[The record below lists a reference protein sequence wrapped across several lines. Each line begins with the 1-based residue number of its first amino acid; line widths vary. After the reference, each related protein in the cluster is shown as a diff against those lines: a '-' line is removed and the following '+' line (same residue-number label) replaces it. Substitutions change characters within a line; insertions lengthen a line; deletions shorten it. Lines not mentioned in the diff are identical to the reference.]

1 MTGPGLYPPPANQAC
16 SGGSGGF
23 PPGSR
28 RRMDVGSL
36 CAGEQAACRRI
47 LLCVCV
53 CAWLVCSLDRSL
65 SRPALPLSRPAA
77 GLSCGRPPSAAAS
90 GPSHLPPGDIRSFFC
105 ASDHQFSRHRRQRR
119 RTRRCESDS
128 PLVADATSTSPPARS
143 SPQLLP
149 PATGP
154 SSLSTATT
162 SLYDANAQIAPP
174 SIREPSNGSD
184 IHNSEHEGRGG
195 PNPLTNQRRE
205 GRGRGA
211 GLEREP
217 D

>member
-1 MTGPGLYPPPANQAC
+1 MASPTGPKLVVPAVDHTQ
-16 SGGSGGF
+16 
-23 PPGSR
+23 P
-28 RRMDVGSL
+28 SL
-36 CAGEQAACRRI
+36 
-47 LLCVCV
+47 LL
-53 CAWLVCSLDRSL
+53 S
-65 SRPALPLSRPAA
+65 PLLATRTAQSSTR
-77 GLSCGRPPSAAAS
+77 
-90 GPSHLPPGDIRSFFC
+90 PSHLPPGDIRSFFC
-105 ASDHQFSRHRRQRR
+105 VSDHQFSRHRRQRR

-184 IHNSEHEGRGG
+184 THNSEHEGRGG
-195 PNPLTNQRRE
+195 PNPLTNQQRE

-217 D
+217 RGHPGRAYCATAAPIN

>member
-1 MTGPGLYPPPANQAC
+1 
-16 SGGSGGF
+16 
-23 PPGSR
+23 
-28 RRMDVGSL
+28 MDAG
-36 CAGEQAACRRI
+36 CASA
-47 LLCVCV
+47 V
-53 CAWLVCSLDRSL
+53 
-65 SRPALPLSRPAA
+65 A
-77 GLSCGRPPSAAAS
+77 GLGCGRPPSAAAAAS
-90 GPSHLPPGDIRSFFC
+90 AETEWQHALPLLATGTAQSSTRPSHLPPGDIRSFFC

-184 IHNSEHEGRGG
+184 THNSEHEGRGG
-195 PNPLTNQRRE
+195 PNPLTNQQRE

>member
-1 MTGPGLYPPPANQAC
+1 MNKLNADTRFCTRTAQ
-16 SGGSGGF
+16 SST
-23 PPGSR
+23 R
-28 RRMDVGSL
+28 
-36 CAGEQAACRRI
+36 
-47 LLCVCV
+47 
-53 CAWLVCSLDRSL
+53 
-65 SRPALPLSRPAA
+65 
-77 GLSCGRPPSAAAS
+77 
-90 GPSHLPPGDIRSFFC
+90 PSHLPPGDIRSFFC

-195 PNPLTNQRRE
+195 PNPLTPNQPTA
-205 GRGRGA
+205 RGEGA
-211 GLEREP
+211 GGGA
-217 D
+217 

>member
-1 MTGPGLYPPPANQAC
+1 MLPDKGATKPP
-16 SGGSGGF
+16 
-23 PPGSR
+23 
-28 RRMDVGSL
+28 
-36 CAGEQAACRRI
+36 
-47 LLCVCV
+47 
-53 CAWLVCSLDRSL
+53 SL
-65 SRPALPLSRPAA
+65 STPPWTCESLYKMLHRSHHTNTRWMSALKWIQQTDRDVFGYIGQFKAY
-77 GLSCGRPPSAAAS
+77 R
-90 GPSHLPPGDIRSFFC
+90 PSHLPPGDIRSFFC

-143 SPQLLP
+143 SPQPLP
-149 PATGP
+149 PATKP
-154 SSLSTATT
+154 SSLSAATT

-195 PNPLTNQRRE
+195 PNPLTNQQRE

>member
-1 MTGPGLYPPPANQAC
+1 MCVRKNFGSIGFIGITRSSFLWIQNFYVYGNRAPAMRGSAEEAPGKRSGTG
-16 SGGSGGF
+16 GGSV
-23 PPGSR
+23 R
-28 RRMDVGSL
+28 WVV
-36 CAGEQAACRRI
+36 A
-47 LLCVCV
+47 
-53 CAWLVCSLDRSL
+53 
-65 SRPALPLSRPAA
+65 
-77 GLSCGRPPSAAAS
+77 
-90 GPSHLPPGDIRSFFC
+90 GDIRSFFC

-184 IHNSEHEGRGG
+184 THNSEHEGRGG
-195 PNPLTNQRRE
+195 PNPLTNQQRE

>member
-1 MTGPGLYPPPANQAC
+1 MSARWWL
-16 SGGSGGF
+16 
-23 PPGSR
+23 SR
-28 RRMDVGSL
+28 RPPRPPIPRRKCALVLMSL
-36 CAGEQAACRRI
+36 LACHATSPHTNAIEEPTNLHFDIKHGNMTTRLRPPSAAAAASA
-47 LLCVCV
+47 V
-53 CAWLVCSLDRSL
+53 
-65 SRPALPLSRPAA
+65 A
-77 GLSCGRPPSAAAS
+77 GLGCGRPPSAAAAA
-90 GPSHLPPGDIRSFFC
+90 SHLPPGDIRSFFC

-184 IHNSEHEGRGG
+184 THNSEHEGRG
-195 PNPLTNQRRE
+195 
-205 GRGRGA
+205 
-211 GLEREP
+211 LEQPGQTPRTQCRNHP
-217 D
+217 AMQWRHATSGG

>member
-1 MTGPGLYPPPANQAC
+1 MVLAKRNFTL
-16 SGGSGGF
+16 
-23 PPGSR
+23 
-28 RRMDVGSL
+28 
-36 CAGEQAACRRI
+36 CRRPI
-47 LLCVCV
+47 QTHVRHRCER
-53 CAWLVCSLDRSL
+53 CADAPVRSEAAAAA
-65 SRPALPLSRPAA
+65 SAVA
-77 GLSCGRPPSAAAS
+77 GLGCGRPPSAAAAA
-90 GPSHLPPGDIRSFFC
+90 SHLPPGDIRSFFC

-184 IHNSEHEGRGG
+184 THNSEHEGRGG
-195 PNPLTNQRRE
+195 PNPLTNQQRE

>member
-1 MTGPGLYPPPANQAC
+1 MVENFSAHEVEEAIRLRRELDARTDPSCKRPPAAAAPTQCEPN
-16 SGGSGGF
+16 
-23 PPGSR
+23 PL
-28 RRMDVGSL
+28 DVRPSL
-36 CAGEQAACRRI
+36 AADPEQHG
-47 LLCVCV
+47 
-53 CAWLVCSLDRSL
+53 
-65 SRPALPLSRPAA
+65 A
-77 GLSCGRPPSAAAS
+77 GLGCGRPPSAAAAA
-90 GPSHLPPGDIRSFFC
+90 SHLPPGDIRSFFC

-149 PATGP
+149 PATSP
-154 SSLSTATT
+154 SPLSTATT

-184 IHNSEHEGRGG
+184 THNSEHEGRGG
-195 PNPLTNQRRE
+195 PNPLTNQQRE

-217 D
+217 G